1 MKVQGTVSRSND
13 WIQLLKAEFNYTF
26 LSYTENE
33 VQSLNSRIVLV
44 QGTTLEAIN
53 EETMKEELEKKIIT

>member
-26 LSYTENE
+26 LSYTEKE